1 MRTDQLASA
10 ASRGEENFFAVPV
23 MDVKLNRIQD
33 RALETRGS
41 PMPCQGLAFCIANL
55 GEFNNAPV
63 RQPMPRRQPNRTA
76 GEPLRAE
83 LETRMNRTGSR
94 IHLALKL
101 AAVCGCLFGMRSAQ
115 AADKITF
122 VTDFGYNG
130 RHAYYFV
137 ALEKGYY
144 ARLGLDVQ
152 IVRGQGSADAVKQV
166 AAGTAQ
172 MGFADTAAVILGRGN
187 DQIPAKVVAMVYAKP
202 PHAIYVLKD
211 SGITKPKDLEGKKIA
226 DTAFSAVPKLFD
238 AYAKAAQID
247 AGKVTWLVATSDA
260 LPGMLTTGR
269 ADGIGQFI
277 VGEPLL
283 AKSAAP
289 KQVFAL
295 SYADAG
301 LDLYGNGIIASDE
314 LIKSKPDLVRR
325 FVTATMH
332 GLKDAVAN
340 PQEAG
345 MIMNKHHRE
354 VDADIATAETRIVGT
369 LVGEPLGVLDPARVK
384 KTLDIVSGA
393 YTLKYPVAAEDL
405 FAPGFVN

>member
-1 MRTDQLASA
+1 MMTGS
-10 ASRGEENFFAVPV
+10 GGKF
-23 MDVKLNRIQD
+23 
-33 RALETRGS
+33 RGS
-41 PMPCQGLAFCIANL
+41 LI
-55 GEFNNAPV
+55 
-63 RQPMPRRQPNRTA
+63 
-76 GEPLRAE
+76 
-83 LETRMNRTGSR
+83 
-94 IHLALKL
+94 L
-101 AAVCGCLFGMRSAQ
+101 AAIGACVICPHNAD
-115 AADKITF
+115 AADKVTF

-144 ARLGLDVQ
+144 AKQNLDVQ

-166 AAGTAQ
+166 AAGSAQ
-172 MGFADTAAVILGRGN
+172 IGFADTAAVILGRGN
-187 DQIPAKVVAMVYAKP
+187 DQIPTKLVAIVYAKP
-202 PHAIYVLKD
+202 PHAIYVLKE
-211 SGITKPKDLEGKKIA
+211 SGITKPKDLEGKKLA

-238 AYAKAAQID
+238 AYAKAAHID

-301 LDLYGNGIIASDE
+301 LDLYGNGIIASDS
-314 LIKSKPDLVRR
+314 LIKSNPDLIRR
-325 FVTATMH
+325 FVTATML
-332 GLKDAVAN
+332 GLKDAIAN

-345 MIMNKHHRE
+345 TIMNRHHRE
-354 VDADIATAETRIVGT
+354 VDADVAAGETKIVGT
-369 LVGEPLGVLDPARVK
+369 LTGQPLGVLDAGHVRRAIE
-384 KTLDIVSGA
+384 IVGGA
-393 YTLKYPVAAEDL
+393 FTLKHPVAPDDIH
-405 FAPGFVN
+405 APGFVVN